1 MKSFRFFPIFLAA
14 ASVGLL
20 TGCGGGAET
29 PRVASAAGPAG
40 PSASGVPTGAA
51 SADVVTQYV
60 AAVRKY
66 VQCMR
71 AEGIDLP
78 DPGPKGEIDYTTL
91 GGNPK
96 QDPKFRAASVKCS
109 PLLPPVPD
117 ELQAKPDPLTP
128 QQIQW
133 ARQYAK
139 CVRAHGV
146 PDFPDPDAD
155 GYFTDSRWQDHMTEQ
170 EAHTSYLATET
181 CRPVLDGKPPASP
194 DPKAT
199 GQG

>member
-1 MKSFRFFPIFLAA
+1 MKRWIGLTA
-14 ASVGLL
+14 ASLVLL
-20 TGCGGGAET
+20 AGCGPDADAPG
-29 PRVASAAGPAG
+29 VASAAGTGAPPASGSPAG
-40 PSASGVPTGAA
+40 SA
-51 SADVVTQYV
+51 SADVVSQYL
-60 AAVRKY
+60 AAARKY

-96 QDPKFRAASVKCS
+96 KDPKFLAASVKCS

-117 ELQAKPDPLTP
+117 ELQPKPDPLSP

-133 ARQYAK
+133 ARDYAK

-146 PDFPDPDAD
+146 PNFPDPDAD
-155 GYFTDSRWQDHMTEQ
+155 GYFTDSSWQDHMTEQ
-170 EAHTSYLATET
+170 QAHTSYLATET